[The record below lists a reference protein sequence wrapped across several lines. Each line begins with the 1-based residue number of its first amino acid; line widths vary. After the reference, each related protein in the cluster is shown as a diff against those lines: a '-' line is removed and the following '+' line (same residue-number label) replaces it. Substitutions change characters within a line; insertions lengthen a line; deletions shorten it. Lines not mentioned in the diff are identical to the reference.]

1 MAFLN
6 ETKNHDEISDA
17 KYFSFCIT
25 IVNISTLNIWKQILA
40 TLIILV
46 LDNA

>member
-17 KYFSFCIT
+17 KYFSLCNT
-25 IVNISTLNIWKQILA
+25 IVNINTLNIWKQILA